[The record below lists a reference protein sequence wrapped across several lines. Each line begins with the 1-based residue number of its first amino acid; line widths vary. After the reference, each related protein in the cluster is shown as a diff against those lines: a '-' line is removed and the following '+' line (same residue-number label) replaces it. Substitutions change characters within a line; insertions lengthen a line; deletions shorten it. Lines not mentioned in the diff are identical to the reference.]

1 MSEQLKG
8 IKAIIFDLGNVL
20 IDLHYERAANRLAE
34 LSGLGVAELNQLLVS
49 SEVLKI
55 FEVGGVS
62 ESDFRK
68 EVCGLLKIQLGDEEF
83 DQIWNSLLGDISA
96 IRLVRLAEL
105 KKSYSTFVLSNTNS
119 IHLKS
124 FDKNSQNAH
133 GIEGIHTLV
142 DKAYYSH
149 EVRMRKPNADI
160 YQFVLEEQ
168 NLTPEEVLFIDDR
181 RDNIEAAD
189 ALGIRTFWNRKVDD
203 WVGRL
208 DYS

>member
-8 IKAIIFDLGNVL
+8 IKAIVFDLGNVI
-20 IDLHYERAANRLAE
+20 IDLDYDRTANRLAE
-34 LSGLGVAELNQLLVS
+34 LSGIKVSELNELLVS

-62 ESDFRK
+62 ESEFRK
-68 EVCGLLKIQLGDEEF
+68 EVCSLLNIQLVAEVFDE
-83 DQIWNSLLGDISA
+83 IWNSLLGDISV
-96 IRLVRLAEL
+96 IRLDRLVEL

-124 FDKNSQNAH
+124 FDKNLQDTH
-133 GIEGIHTLV
+133 GIEGIQTLV

-149 EVRMRKPNADI
+149 EVGMRKPNADI

-181 RDNIEAAD
+181 QDNIEAAD
-189 ALGIRTFWNRKVDD
+189 TLGIRTFWNRKVDD
-203 WVGRL
+203 WL
-208 DYS
+208 AFFE

>member
-124 FDKNSQNAH
+124 FDKNLQNAH